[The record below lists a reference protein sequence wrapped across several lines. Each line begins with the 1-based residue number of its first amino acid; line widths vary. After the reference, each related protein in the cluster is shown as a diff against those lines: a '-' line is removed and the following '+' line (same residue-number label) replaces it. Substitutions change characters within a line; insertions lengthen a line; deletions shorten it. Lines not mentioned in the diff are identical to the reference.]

1 MEKIKEILLLNNLYD
16 QNKPIDIEKSNN
28 IELFFQTYHAD
39 PEKKKGKILT
49 EKAER
54 DENGFII
61 LENLPFIYSNKI
73 ASNPTNNWI
82 LLNNGAK
89 VLIKHEK
96 EEGDIEQELLIM
108 YFLKSLNVSCANYEP
123 ILLNG
128 QKCLATPSFLKP
140 GEEIIMPFTDA
151 NNIELTY
158 EEAKKY
164 RNDIHYLKTI
174 FTDRLYGNTDRG
186 TNNYGII
193 KESFMSK
200 RKHPRNCP
208 LFNNGE
214 SIFKPR
220 QHPLFPHLNG
230 GSRNINETISY
241 LLTNEEIMHWVINP
255 MKKTNLQTIAERLKR
270 EKGFIVSDITYKNFE
285 NYFKDSEAV
294 INEELK
300 AKRKSP
306 CIKLI

>member
-1 MEKIKEILLLNNLYD
+1 MEKIKEILILNNLYD

-28 IELFFQTYHAD
+28 IETFFQTYHTD

-61 LENLPFIYSNKI
+61 LENLPFLYSNKI

-89 VLIKHEK
+89 VLIKQQEK
-96 EEGDIEQELLIM
+96 IIENELLIM

-123 ILLNG
+123 VLLNG
-128 QKCLATPSFLKP
+128 KKCLATPSFLKP
-140 GEEIIMPFTDA
+140 GEEIIMPFTNNT

-174 FTDRLYGNTDRG
+174 FTDRIYGNVDRG
-186 TNNYGII
+186 SNNYGII
-193 KESFMSK
+193 EGKNFNK
-200 RKHPRNCP
+200 RKQPKNCP
-208 LFNNGE
+208 LFDNGE
-214 SIFKPR
+214 CIFRPR

-230 GSRNINETISY
+230 GSRDINETISY

-270 EKGFIVSDITYKNFE
+270 EKGFIVSDITYNNFE
-285 NYFKDSEAV
+285 NYFKDSETV

-300 AKRKSP
+300 NKGSNKR
-306 CIKLI
+306 IKLT

>member
-1 MEKIKEILLLNNLYD
+1 MEKIKEILLSNNLYD

-28 IELFFQTYHAD
+28 IETFFQTYHND

-89 VLIKHEK
+89 VLIKQQEEIIEK
-96 EEGDIEQELLIM
+96 ELLIM

-123 ILLNG
+123 VLLNG
-128 QKCLATPSFLKP
+128 KKCLATPSFLKP
-140 GEEIIMPFTDA
+140 GEEIIMPFTNNT
-151 NNIELTY
+151 NNIEVTY

-174 FTDRLYGNTDRG
+174 FTDRIYGNVDRG
-186 TNNYGII
+186 SNNYGII
-193 KESFMSK
+193 EGKNFNK
-200 RKHPRNCP
+200 RKQSKNCP
-208 LFNNGE
+208 LFDNGE
-214 SIFKPR
+214 CIFRSR
-220 QHPLFPHLNG
+220 QHPLFPHLNN

-300 AKRKSP
+300 NKGSNKR
-306 CIKLI
+306 IKLT